1 MGVECYKIE
10 QRKGRKEYICQL
22 CGEKIRKG
30 LEYIC
35 ESGRYDGEF
44 FEHKRHIH
52 CDALFNAYFD
62 DGGDPEYTEDE
73 IYEFV
78 RETCCSCQLWHDD
91 ECEASP
97 WTCPVV
103 LEKRLDEQAARAAK
117 QSIEENR
124 EDGI

>member
-30 LEYIC
+30 REYIC
-35 ESGRYDGEF
+35 ESGRYDGKF

-91 ECEASP
+91 ECEESP
-97 WTCPVV
+97 WTCHVV
-103 LEKRLDEQAARAAK
+103 LEKRLNEQAARAAK

-124 EDGI
+124 EDGT

>member
-30 LEYIC
+30 REYIC

-62 DGGDPEYTEDE
+62 HGGRDLR
-73 IYEFV
+73 V
-78 RETCCSCQLWHDD
+78 
-91 ECEASP
+91 
-97 WTCPVV
+97 CPGNV
-103 LEKRLDEQAARAAK
+103 LLLPALA
-117 QSIEENR
+117 
-124 EDGI
+124 